1 MEVEYTDSN
10 NSNSEKKDTENSFS
24 TNDINNIIEN
34 NNSTEITLNPQKQP
48 KYDHNKK
55 MEIKKKIE
63 KIKKKEY
70 LIDIFKIITSHTQ
83 DYSENNNGVFIFFHD
98 LSDEI
103 YEKVENYVN
112 NIYRLYK
119 TNNTSTTIFNSEI
132 SESINEI
139 SEKNM
144 DKNLTNKEKIIFRRK
159 KYEEYLSHN
168 QE

>member
-10 NSNSEKKDTENSFS
+10 NSASELKKSENSFDTS
-24 TNDINNIIEN
+24 GTNNMLEK
-34 NNSTEITLNPQKQP
+34 NSQNVVTLNSKIA
-48 KYDHNKK
+48 KFDHSKK

-70 LIDIFKIITSHTQ
+70 LIDIFKIITSQTQ

-98 LSDEI
+98 LSDET
-103 YEKVENYVN
+103 YEKVDNYVN

-119 TNNTSTTIFNSEI
+119 TNSNSANIFNSEV
-132 SESINEI
+132 SESLIET
-139 SEKNM
+139 SEKNI
-144 DKNLTNKEKIIFRRK
+144 DKHLTNKEKMIFRRK